1 MSQLNTELLKRIINT
16 GLNQN
21 IEDFNS
27 FIETGTNAGDS
38 VLSVEK
44 DFAKVHTV
52 ELSEKYFELF
62 EKRKLLL
69 GKHNII
75 NHLGDST
82 TVLPK
87 ILSELNENDNC
98 IFWLDGHWSSYDTA
112 KGDKDCPLNEE
123 CYSIDR
129 TYKANSAIILIDD
142 YRLFNTKLNE
152 DWSEITEENL
162 KNKFNNFVIL
172 NQLVFN
178 DILALHI
185 QRKTVSRNE

>member
-38 VLSVEK
+38 VISVEK
-44 DFAKVHTV
+44 DFAKVHTI

-62 EKRKLLL
+62 EKRKQLL
-69 GKHNII
+69 GKDNII
-75 NHLGDST
+75 SHLGDST

-87 ILSELNENDNC
+87 ILSILNENDNC
-98 IFWLDGHWSSYDTA
+98 IFWLDGHWSSCDTA

-123 CYSIDR
+123 CDSIDR

-162 KNKFNNFVIL
+162 RNKFNNFVIL
-172 NQLVFN
+172 NQLVLN

-185 QRKTVSRNE
+185 QRKTVSTNE

>member
-44 DFAKVHTV
+44 DFAKVHTI

-98 IFWLDGHWSSYDTA
+98 IFG
-112 KGDKDCPLNEE
+112 
-123 CYSIDR
+123 
-129 TYKANSAIILIDD
+129 
-142 YRLFNTKLNE
+142 
-152 DWSEITEENL
+152 
-162 KNKFNNFVIL
+162 
-172 NQLVFN
+172 
-178 DILALHI
+178 
-185 QRKTVSRNE
+185 